1 MKKKIGVS
9 AILFTMLILLI
20 ACMDNTKRNEEEHL
34 QDDINKK
41 EEIKTQRDEI
51 KELIDSMSINE
62 KIGQL
67 MIVGFNGTSVDE
79 NINDLI
85 KTSYIGG
92 VILFGN
98 NVESLNGVTE
108 LINNIKLSNMN
119 NKIPLFISVDEEGG
133 VVSRTPNEFLKLPSS
148 LSIGVYNNKEMCYE
162 VGEIIA
168 NELKLMGYNM
178 DYAPVL
184 DILSNPNNTVIGSR
198 AFGRDADIVSNLGI
212 SVMKGINENN
222 VIPVVKHFPGHGD
235 TSVDSHYGLP
245 LVEKSLNELKELEFI
260 PFQNAINSGAD
271 AIMVSHILLKNI
283 DSENPATMS
292 KKIVSD
298 ILRDEM
304 NFKGVVISDDM
315 TMAAIMDNY
324 DIGEAS
330 VKAINAGVDII
341 LVCHGY
347 DNEIKVLTSIS
358 EAVNSGE
365 ITEERLDESVYRI
378 LSLKNKYDLSDTT
391 KMNSIG
397 IEEIN
402 NKINNLFY

>member
-1 MKKKIGVS
+1 
-9 AILFTMLILLI
+9 
-20 ACMDNTKRNEEEHL
+20 
-34 QDDINKK
+34 
-41 EEIKTQRDEI
+41 
-51 KELIDSMSINE
+51 
-62 KIGQL
+62 
-67 MIVGFNGTSVDE
+67 
-79 NINDLI
+79 
-85 KTSYIGG
+85 
-92 VILFGN
+92 
-98 NVESLNGVTE
+98 
-108 LINNIKLSNMN
+108 
-119 NKIPLFISVDEEGG
+119 
-133 VVSRTPNEFLKLPSS
+133 
-148 LSIGVYNNKEMCYE
+148 MCYE

-198 AFGRDADIVSNLGI
+198 AFGREADIVSNLGI

>member
-1 MKKKIGVS
+1 
-9 AILFTMLILLI
+9 
-20 ACMDNTKRNEEEHL
+20 
-34 QDDINKK
+34 
-41 EEIKTQRDEI
+41 
-51 KELIDSMSINE
+51 
-62 KIGQL
+62 
-67 MIVGFNGTSVDE
+67 
-79 NINDLI
+79 
-85 KTSYIGG
+85 
-92 VILFGN
+92 
-98 NVESLNGVTE
+98 
-108 LINNIKLSNMN
+108 
-119 NKIPLFISVDEEGG
+119 
-133 VVSRTPNEFLKLPSS
+133 
-148 LSIGVYNNKEMCYE
+148 
-162 VGEIIA
+162 
-168 NELKLMGYNM
+168 M

-324 DIGEAS
+324 DI
-330 VKAINAGVDII
+330 AGVDII